1 MREAEEKYKERLE
14 AFAKAREMTEEEA
27 EKTALAKIVKRT
39 FLDEETET
47 EVEKDGKEKKKRLEA
62 SHKKQA
68 QGAAARPRV

>member
-1 MREAEEKYKERLE
+1 MREAEEKYKEWLE
-14 AFAKAREMTEEEA
+14 TFAKAREMTEEEA

-62 SHKKQA
+62 SRKKQA
-68 QGAAARPRV
+68 QGAAARSRV

>member
-1 MREAEEKYKERLE
+1 MREAEEKYKEWLE

-27 EKTALAKIVKRT
+27 EKTALAKIVRRT

-62 SHKKQA
+62 SRKKQV
-68 QGAAARPRV
+68 QGEAARPRV